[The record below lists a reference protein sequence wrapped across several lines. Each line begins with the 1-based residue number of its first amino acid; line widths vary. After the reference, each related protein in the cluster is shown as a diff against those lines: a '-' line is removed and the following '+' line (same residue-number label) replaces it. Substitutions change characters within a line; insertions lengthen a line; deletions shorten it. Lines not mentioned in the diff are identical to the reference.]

1 MLIFN
6 VLFVEDTYSLGGP
19 KMNEKM
25 KFNLIG
31 VGIAFTI
38 VGLLTTW
45 AFTSFTRIDAQATPT
60 PTISTTESPPPRL
73 TATLPPTP
81 TPVTETVISGY
92 KFNSGNINGEKVVYH
107 GIETS
112 IAMLPQDVKVQVLK
126 SAISTHEEAVAI
138 ISGIHDKWNE
148 TTGWGNIERFDSS
161 DASYTATLWEDTLNK
176 LATAPE
182 LYSQMA
188 AVIVGEDVKKDLNNV
203 AKLMEIANKKKDPF
217 ALVLAHRI
225 IHDLDYWVYNKP
237 PSSSKD
243 FDKFGAANAFKNA
256 PKSTVGIVEAFISE
270 NQ

>member
-1 MLIFN
+1 
-6 VLFVEDTYSLGGP
+6 
-19 KMNEKM
+19 MNEKM

-31 VGIAFTI
+31 AGIAVVV
-38 VGLLTTW
+38 VGSLTTW

-60 PTISTTESPPPRL
+60 PTISAPESTTLRL

-92 KFNSGNINGEKVVYH
+92 KFNGYSINGAKVVYH

-148 TTGWGNIERFDSS
+148 TTGWGNIERFDSP
-161 DASYTATLWEDTLNK
+161 DASYTATLWDDTLHK

-188 AVIVGEDVKKDLNNV
+188 SVIV
-203 AKLMEIANKKKDPF
+203 
-217 ALVLAHRI
+217 
-225 IHDLDYWVYNKP
+225 
-237 PSSSKD
+237 S
-243 FDKFGAANAFKNA
+243 
-256 PKSTVGIVEAFISE
+256 
-270 NQ
+270 